1 MCLYNAQQNQIIP
14 SITVVIRTENKSKK
28 QTNKKTKPDNSLLF
42 FSEFII
48 IQLEV
53 LHYKNNEKR
62 LWFMMAM

>member
-1 MCLYNAQQNQIIP
+1 MCLYNAQQNQIIS

>member
-1 MCLYNAQQNQIIP
+1 MCLYNAQQNQTIS